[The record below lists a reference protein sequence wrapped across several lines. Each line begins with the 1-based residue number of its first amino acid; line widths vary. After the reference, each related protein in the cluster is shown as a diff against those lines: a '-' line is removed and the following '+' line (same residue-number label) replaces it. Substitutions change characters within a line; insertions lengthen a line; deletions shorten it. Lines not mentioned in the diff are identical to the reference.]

1 MGKVTYTMEQTIG
14 KLREVEKLRTEGHTL
29 TESIRLIGVTEQTY
43 YRWRKLYGKMTLE
56 EAKKLR
62 HLEKENNQ
70 LKKIVADL
78 SVDNAILKNM
88 AAISGRF

>member
-14 KLREVEKLRTEGHTL
+14 KLKEVERLRTEGHTL
-29 TESIRLIGVTEQTY
+29 TEAIQLVEITEQTY

-56 EAKKLR
+56 EAQKLR
-62 HLEKENNQ
+62 HLERENNQ
-70 LKKIVADL
+70 LKRVVANL
-78 SVDNAILKNM
+78 SVDNAHLKNM

>member
-14 KLREVEKLRTEGHTL
+14 KLKEVEKLRTEGHTL
-29 TESIRLIGVTEQTY
+29 TKAIQLVAITEQTY

-56 EAKKLR
+56 EAQKLR
-62 HLEKENNQ
+62 HLERENNQ
-70 LKKIVADL
+70 LKRVVADL
-78 SVDNAILKNM
+78 SVDNAHLKNM

>member
-14 KLREVEKLRTEGHTL
+14 KLQEVERLRMEGHTL
-29 TESIRLIGVTEQTY
+29 TEAIRMIGVTEQTY

-56 EAKKLR
+56 EAQKLR
-62 HLEKENNQ
+62 HLERENNQ
-70 LKKIVADL
+70 LKRVVADL
-78 SVDNAILKNM
+78 SVDNAHLKNM